1 MNLVFE
7 KQFHGKEE
15 TKEITY
21 MDALKTLL
29 GTYLDSDLTHDWL
42 KVPNRIPCA
51 FSTIYVL
58 KIVDGKRVVPMTG
71 MEFCVPDG
79 CEYDGN
85 GNRI

>member
-7 KQFHGKEE
+7 KQYHGEDVKKEVTFME
-15 TKEITY
+15 
-21 MDALKTLL
+21 ALKTLL
-29 GTYLDSDLTHDWL
+29 GTYRDSDLTHDFL

-51 FSTIYVL
+51 LSTIYVS
-58 KIVDGKRVVPMTG
+58 KIVDGKRVVPMAG

-79 CEYDGN
+79 CEYDGE

>member
-7 KQFHGKEE
+7 KQYRGED
-15 TKEITY
+15 TRKEITY
-21 MDALKTLL
+21 MEALKTLL
-29 GTYLDSDLTHDWL
+29 GTYRDSDLTQDFL
-42 KVPNRIPCA
+42 KVQNRIPCA
-51 FSTIYVL
+51 FSTIFVT
-58 KIVDGKRVVPMTG
+58 KIDGGKRIVPMAG